1 MVDAAWAAILPRVFA
16 TLLEGGCSIRPKPR
30 ELPSSRD
37 WRDEMSRGWPQGSA
51 VASAARRFSPRVLPR
66 GRHRL
71 EEEAVATIQRERI
84 AYATTV
90 AVMQR
95 DGTGVAVWDIVAA
108 ARVSREVFCNHF
120 ADKEQAFLA
129 VQRSLIF
136 EQVIAAASS
145 AFFVPDT
152 P

>member
-1 MVDAAWAAILPRVFA
+1 M
-16 TLLEGGCSIRPKPR
+16 
-30 ELPSSRD
+30 
-37 WRDEMSRGWPQGSA
+37 
-51 VASAARRFSPRVLPR
+51 
-66 GRHRL
+66 
-71 EEEAVATIQRERI
+71 ATIQRERI